1 MILPIRA
8 ALTAVLVLAGIC
20 SAACGF
26 NPSNYVMPGTGVT
39 GPTYRLNIEFSSV
52 LSLPAGAQVRSN
64 GAEVGSL
71 RSIEL
76 TDEAAVAHVEIRS
89 SVRLPHGT
97 RAELRQTTVLGD
109 IYLAL
114 LPPADGAGPLLGDG
128 DTILLRDTD
137 PGPQVEQ
144 MLQRIA
150 TFVNGGSI
158 TRLQDAIARLDSV
171 LPGNAGETRELAAGV
186 AADLR
191 DAAAGTGE
199 LDRTLAATANLSQR
213 LHDMRERLGFMFSDT
228 ARRRLERVPQFMTAV
243 LDVVIDINTLT
254 TGLDWLIPR
263 LPHVNDFLATLGP
276 LLRQP
281 SAHAT
286 ELDGNGADALA
297 LTRDKMV
304 PFLLGPNVDIRQVTV
319 EGQGDVTKDAVVLLQ
334 VIGALR

>member
-1 MILPIRA
+1 M
-8 ALTAVLVLAGIC
+8 
-20 SAACGF
+20 
-26 NPSNYVMPGTGVT
+26 
-39 GPTYRLNIEFSSV
+39 
-52 LSLPAGAQVRSN
+52 
-64 GAEVGSL
+64 
-71 RSIEL
+71 
-76 TDEAAVAHVEIRS
+76 
-89 SVRLPHGT
+89 
-97 RAELRQTTVLGD
+97 LGD

-114 LPPADGAGPLLGDG
+114 LAPADGAGPLLGDG
-128 DTILLRDTD
+128 DMIPLRDTD
-137 PGPQVEQ
+137 PGPQVEE

-171 LPGNAGETRELAAGV
+171 LPDNAWETEELAAGV
-186 AADLR
+186 AADLH
-191 DAAAGTGE
+191 DAAAGTAE

-213 LHDMRERLGFMFSDT
+213 LHDMRDRLGFMFSDT

-243 LDVVIDINTLT
+243 LNVVIDINTLT

-263 LPHVNDFLATLGP
+263 LPHVNDFLGTLGP

-297 LTRDKMV
+297 LARDKV
-304 PFLLGPNVDIRQVTV
+304 IPFLLGPNVDIRQVTV
-319 EGQGDVTKDAVVLLQ
+319 EGVGDVTKDAVVLLQ